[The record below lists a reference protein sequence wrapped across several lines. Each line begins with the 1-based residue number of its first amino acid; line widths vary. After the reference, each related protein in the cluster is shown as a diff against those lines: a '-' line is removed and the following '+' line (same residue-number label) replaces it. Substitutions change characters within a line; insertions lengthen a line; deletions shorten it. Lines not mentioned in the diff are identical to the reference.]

1 MQLIR
6 VVLFGMGNMG
16 RNHFRVLQEDSRY
29 QLEAVVDP
37 VLEALPNSQVPLLR
51 TVDEALALDWDLAVV
66 AAPTELHYV
75 LVKKILENNRHVLV
89 EKPAAGTMQEARE
102 LVQIAS
108 DRSLHL
114 AVGNIERCNPV
125 VGALRRLIQTG
136 ILGRLV
142 HLTGTRA
149 GGFPRNVKP
158 GNNVILDLAVHELDV
173 FRMLLGPLQVLN
185 SVGHSTQLQDI
196 FDTAEILVAGRQGA
210 TGSVHVNWLTPQ
222 RLRNIRVTGTDAVAT
237 VDYIAQTCEIS
248 GLGLK
253 GRAADILPELEWIAS
268 NGPLDSAFL
277 PVEKQETLKIQ
288 LDQLAR
294 LLSGREHN
302 LATHEQLVESVQLVE
317 QAVEMAAQQR
327 LRPWMESG
335 SPVELL

>member
-16 RNHFRVLQEDSRY
+16 RNHFRVLQSDPRY

-37 VLEALPNSQVPLLR
+37 ILDVLPDPAVPLLR
-51 TVDEALALDWDLAVV
+51 TVEEALSLSWDLAVV

-75 LVKKILENNRHVLV
+75 IVKKILEHNRHVFV
-89 EKPAAGTMQEARE
+89 EKPAAGTMQEARD
-102 LVQIAS
+102 LVQLAAE
-108 DRSLHL
+108 RSLHL

-125 VGALRRLIQTG
+125 VGALRRLIQSG

-142 HLTGTRA
+142 HLSGTRA

-185 SVGHSTQLQDI
+185 SIGHSTQMQDI

-222 RLRNIRVTGTDAVAT
+222 RLRSIRVTGSDAVCT

-248 GLGLK
+248 GLGLRE
-253 GRAADILPELEWIAS
+253 RASNLLPELQWLES
-268 NGPLDSAFL
+268 QGPLDRALL

-288 LDQLAR
+288 LDQLHR
-294 LLSGREHN
+294 FLSGREHH
-302 LATHEQLVESVQLVE
+302 LATHEQLVESVHLVE
-317 QAVEMAAQQR
+317 QAVELALQR
-327 LRPWMESG
+327 ARPLVEAG

>member
-1 MQLIR
+1 MQVIR

-16 RNHFRVLQEDSRY
+16 RNHFRVLREDPRY
-29 QLEAVVDP
+29 QLVAVVDP
-37 VLEALPNSQVPLLR
+37 VLDVLPEAGIPLLR
-51 TVDEALALDWDLAVV
+51 TVDEALARDWDLAVV

-75 LVKKILENNRHVLV
+75 LVKKILEHNRHVLV

-102 LVQIAS
+102 LVQLAS
-108 DRSLHL
+108 DRKLHL

-125 VGALRRLIQTG
+125 VGALRRLIQSG
-136 ILGRLV
+136 VLGRLV

-185 SVGHSTQLQDI
+185 SIGHSTQIQNI
-196 FDTAEILVAGRQGA
+196 FDTAEILVAGSQGA

-222 RLRNIRVTGTDAVAT
+222 RLRSIRVTGTDAVCT
-237 VDYIAQTCEIS
+237 VDYIAQSCEIS
-248 GLGLK
+248 GLNLR
-253 GRAADILPELEWIAS
+253 GRVAEVLPDLQWLPS
-268 NGPLDSAFL
+268 NGSLDHALL

-288 LDQLAR
+288 LEQLHRFLA
-294 LLSGREHN
+294 GQEHY
-302 LATHEQLVESVQLVE
+302 LATHEELVESVQLVE
-317 QAVEMAAQQR
+317 QAVEMALQR
-327 LRPWMESG
+327 SLAPVAS
-335 SPVELL
+335 SPVVELH

>member
-1 MQLIR
+1 
-6 VVLFGMGNMG
+6 MG
-16 RNHFRVLQEDSRY
+16 RNHFRVLQDAPRY

-37 VLEALPNSQVPLLR
+37 VLDALADASVPLLR

-89 EKPAAGTMQEARE
+89 EKPAASTLQEARE

-125 VGALRRLIQTG
+125 VGALRRLIQTD

-185 SVGHSTQLQDI
+185 SIGHSTQLQNI
-196 FDTAEILVAGRQGA
+196 FDTAEILVAGRQGV

-222 RLRNIRVTGTDAVAT
+222 RLRSIRVTGTEAVCT
-237 VDYIAQTCEIS
+237 VDYIAQTCEIA
-248 GLGLK
+248 GLSLK
-253 GRAADILPELEWIAS
+253 ERAAHLMPELQWLDS
-268 NGPLDSAFL
+268 HGPLDRASV

-294 LLSGREHN
+294 LLAGHEHN
-302 LATHEQLVESVQLVE
+302 LATHEQLVESVHLVE
-317 QAVEMAAQQR
+317 QAVELAQQR
-327 LRPWMESG
+327 ARPLVESG

>member
-1 MQLIR
+1 MQVIR

-16 RNHFRVLQEDSRY
+16 RNHFRVLQEDPRY
-29 QLEAVVDP
+29 QLQAVVDP
-37 VLEALPNSQVPLLR
+37 VLEALPDATIPLLR
-51 TVDEALALDWDLAVV
+51 TVDEALALAWDLAVV
-66 AAPTELHYV
+66 AAPTELHYRI
-75 LVKKILENNRHVLV
+75 VKKILEHDRHVLV

-102 LVQIAS
+102 LVQLAT

-125 VGALRRLIQTG
+125 VGALRRLIQSG

-173 FRMLLGPLQVLN
+173 FRMLLGPLQVIH
-185 SVGHSTQLQDI
+185 SIGHSTQIQEI
-196 FDTAEILVAGRQGA
+196 FDTAEILVTGREGA

-222 RLRNIRVTGTDAVAT
+222 RLRSIRVTGTDAVCT
-237 VDYIAQTCEIS
+237 VDYIAQTCEIA
-248 GLGLK
+248 GLGLR
-253 GRAADILPELEWIAS
+253 GRASDVLPELQWLDS
-268 NGPLDSAFL
+268 HGPLDRAFL
-277 PVEKQETLKIQ
+277 PVEKQESLKIQ
-288 LDQLAR
+288 LDQLSQF
-294 LLSGREHN
+294 LSGHEHH

-317 QAVEMAAQQR
+317 QAVELAQQR
-327 LRPWMESG
+327 MRPPVE
-335 SPVELL
+335 PDARVELL